1 MKKQLSKLAIFALLL
16 STASCADEKFV
27 DELAGGETTVTFNA
41 QLPTGLQT
49 RVAGDGQTAT
59 TLSYAVYEQGKTTP
73 LITNEDEVTF
83 ENRQA
88 TVSLRLAAGKTY
100 DFLFWADSYGE
111 GDTENPYTVNFD
123 AQTLTVDYSDAKSN
137 DEARD
142 AFFGNA
148 TVTVKGAMSENI
160 ILKRPFA
167 QLNIGTDDMAAAKA
181 SGLNTE
187 ALQSSVTVSGI
198 FSSMNLMSGE
208 VSNSVDVTFGSN
220 AIPKEKFTVEDN
232 EYDYLALN
240 YLLVSDQKGL
250 VNCEFSY
257 TTDGATT
264 DNTLTIDNVPVQR
277 NYRTNIFGSLLTGSV
292 DFDITIAPAFDGEN
306 MVDAPVTVIASDAE
320 TLAKALTANE
330 EYISVVLESDVDL
343 SIRSLG
349 NITPGSGEY
358 KLGGDKTRN
367 ITIDLNG
374 KKLNITT
381 DYMSSIG
388 TKNPDVTFNIKNG
401 TMTSTGNSAQTWNIY
416 DLTFANCDYVME
428 DVVFDKAIAF
438 TNTGRTVTMNNVT
451 INETNDFYAMWI
463 SAVGQTLNIDGLT
476 VNCASG
482 RGIKIDEEYVGTPEK
497 VTLNISDSEFTTK
510 NKAAIMVKS
519 EAGAE
524 INVSNVDIS
533 GVAADTEFTVW
544 VDEDSKA
551 YADKVIVNGAY
562 VKVEGSYG
570 VVAKDAQSMAD
581 ALKADAAEILVV
593 LNNSIDL
600 PIADLGE
607 QIGGSGEYRLGGANT
622 KNITLDLNG
631 KKLNLTTSYMSA
643 IGANNPDAIFTI
655 KNGEM
660 TSSSTGGTWN
670 IYDLMFKNCNYV
682 IEDVTFGKAIAF
694 DNAKKTVTMN
704 NVTINENKNVYAMW
718 ITATG
723 QTINIDG
730 LTLVNNTFL
739 SFGRGI
745 KIDEEYVGTPEKV
758 TLTVKNSTFKTAY
771 KAAIMVK
778 SVAGAEI
785 FAENIDISKVASD
798 KVNAVWVDE
807 ASKDYADK
815 VIVHG
820 ATKKVEGE

>member
-1 MKKQLSKLAIFALLL
+1 MKKQLCKLAIFALLL

-27 DELAGGETTVTFNA
+27 DELSGGET
-41 QLPTGLQT
+41 
-49 RVAGDGQTAT
+49 VAGDGLTAT
-59 TLSYAVYEQGKTTP
+59 TLSYAVYEHGETTP
-73 LITNEDEVTF
+73 LITSEDVVTF

-100 DFLFWADSYGE
+100 DFLFWADSYGKD
-111 GDTENPYTVNFD
+111 DTENPYTVDFD
-123 AQTLTVDYSDAKSN
+123 AQTLTVDYENALSN
-137 DEARD
+137 EEARD

-148 TVTVKGAMSENI
+148 TVTVKG
-160 ILKRPFA
+160 
-167 QLNIGTDDMAAAKA
+167 DMAAAKA